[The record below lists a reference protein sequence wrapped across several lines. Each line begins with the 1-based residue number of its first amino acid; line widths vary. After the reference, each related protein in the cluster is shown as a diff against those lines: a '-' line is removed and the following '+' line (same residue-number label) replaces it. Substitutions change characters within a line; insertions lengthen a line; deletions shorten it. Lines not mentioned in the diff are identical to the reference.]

1 MSMQASTSAIK
12 PFFRF
17 PFGDRQS
24 KERFWIGTGLIFA
37 GFFIPIIPGLLVFG
51 YVLRVLRATSQGEE
65 PNMPAWDDWS
75 GLLSL
80 GFRGA
85 IVYLVFLLPAL
96 VVFLFGYAA
105 YFGSFLA
112 IPLSASS
119 DPDAAAASVLAMFA
133 GMGAMFLSLAIGFF
147 LLVLG
152 LIPLPASVSHFVAK
166 DQLGAAFRVREWWP
180 ILKGNW
186 LGYFICFVTA
196 AGILG
201 IMYFAL
207 LALFYT
213 VVLAC
218 IGFLITIPI
227 IFYAMLVGGALFGE
241 AYRQGVASLG
251 QPSVDGGDTAQ

>member
-1 MSMQASTSAIK
+1 MTIQASTSAIK

-17 PFGDRQS
+17 PFGDRQA

-51 YVLRVLRATSQGEE
+51 YVLRVLRATSRGEE
-65 PNMPAWDDWS
+65 PSMSAWDDWS

-119 DPDAAAASVLAMFA
+119 DPDAAAVSVLAMFA

-147 LLVLG
+147 LLLLG

-166 DQLGAAFRVREWWP
+166 DQLGAAFRVREWWR
-180 ILKGNW
+180 ILSRNW
-186 LGYFICFVTA
+186 LGYFISFVIV

-201 IMYFAL
+201 ITYFASFAL
-207 LALFYT
+207 YYTIILACLAVLIMIPITFYT
-213 VVLAC
+213 
-218 IGFLITIPI
+218 
-227 IFYAMLVGGALFGE
+227 MLVGGALFGE

-251 QPSVDGGDTAQ
+251 QPLVDGGDTAQ